1 MNRHTVRRAL
11 AALAQA
17 GTVQPRLGT
26 GVFVAAVPTDYPL
39 GRRVRFHQIVL
50 ASGRSPS
57 RQILRM
63 ETHAASFA
71 EAEALDLPPF
81 SQVHLIEGLSLAD
94 GVPLALFRSVFPAGR
109 CPGFPEAMARLQS
122 ATAALAECGVADY
135 TRDST
140 RLTARVADPVQ
151 ALHLRLNQGGPLLRS
166 VTVNVDT
173 AGRRVEFGATW
184 FVGDRLTLTVK
195 PACLSRNRCA
205 TKLSTG

>member
-1 MNRHTVRRAL
+1 MRRAL

-17 GTVQPRLGT
+17 GTVQSRRGT
-26 GVFVAAVPTDYPL
+26 GVFVAAVPTENPL
-39 GRRVRFHQIVL
+39 RHRVWTHQIVL

-57 RQILRM
+57 CQILRM
-63 ETHAASFA
+63 ETHAASVA

-81 SQVHLIEGLSLAD
+81 SQVHLTEGVSLAD
-94 GVPLALFRSVFPAGR
+94 GVPLALFRPIFPAG
-109 CPGFPEAMARLQS
+109 CFPGFPEAIARLQPV
-122 ATAALAECGVADY
+122 TVALAECGVADC

-140 RLTARVADPVQ
+140 RLTARAADPVQ
-151 ALHLRLNQGGPLLRS
+151 AQHLRLNQGGPLLQS
-166 VTVNVDT
+166 ITANVDT